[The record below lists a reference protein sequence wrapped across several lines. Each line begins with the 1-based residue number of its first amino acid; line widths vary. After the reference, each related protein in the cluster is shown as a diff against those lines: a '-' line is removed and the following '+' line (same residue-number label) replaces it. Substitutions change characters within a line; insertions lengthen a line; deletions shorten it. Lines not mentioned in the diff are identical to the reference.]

1 MADIHIEREHDLGL
15 SGARKIAF
23 QWVEKVEKKFDLACS
38 YEQGA
43 GSDLVSFS
51 RTGVQ
56 GTLAVTTTSFDIDIK
71 LGFLMAAFKDMIET
85 EIARNLDKLID
96 TQAGAPNA
104 LAKKTSSATKNA

>member
-1 MADIHIEREHDLGL
+1 MADIHIEREHALGL
-15 SGARKIAF
+15 LEARKMAF
-23 QWVEKVEKKFDLACS
+23 IWVAQAEKKFDMTCS

-56 GTLAVTTTSFDIDIK
+56 GTLAVTTSSFDIDIK
-71 LGFLMAAFKDMIET
+71 LGFLMGAFKGMIET

-96 TQAGAPNA
+96 TQAGASI
-104 LAKKTSSATKNA
+104 KTA